1 MVLSKLKME
10 LDRLKWQLDDNL
22 EWYSLSGEVSN
33 EEHNAWGW
41 REAVDYIQKEIT
53 KYEQQER
60 EEQNG

>member
-1 MVLSKLKME
+1 ME

-22 EWYSLSGEVSN
+22 EWYGQSGEVSS

-53 KYEQQER
+53 KYEQQES

>member
-1 MVLSKLKME
+1 MVLNKLKME
-10 LDRLKWQLDDNL
+10 LDRLKWQLADNL
-22 EWYSLSGEVSN
+22 EWYSQSGEVSK

-53 KYEQQER
+53 RYEQQES